1 MHRLILALILL
12 PWMSLSHASSV
23 SNLYQATAA
32 VASQSE
38 ADRRALTPELLRN
51 VLLKIVGDSEA
62 LEQGD
67 VSELM
72 QDADRFVQQF
82 HYARINV
89 DDDWTQPDQL
99 ALTVTFDE
107 SSLSDAINQVGLP
120 QWGLQRPDVLIWVAI
135 DDGEQ
140 RQVISEMN
148 DAHDV
153 IRYLRQAA
161 QERAMPIFF
170 PVMDLQ
176 DQTQLTFNDIWT
188 GDNEA
193 VRSASERYGAAV
205 IAVARVQMRDDTVQV
220 SWQALFDEQILRWQS
235 EGLKMPA
242 VKLGLGELTDQ
253 LARKMGQVISSGVQ
267 QEIEITVI
275 EVRNLSDYSRVLD
288 YLNRLS
294 AVSRVNVVKLANNE
308 LRLALMI
315 RGEPSALRQTLAF
328 GQVLRSDG
336 QHDEQQRYR
345 LLP

>member
-12 PWMSLSHASSV
+12 PWMALSHASAV

-32 VASQSE
+32 VESQSE
-38 ADRRALTPELLRN
+38 ADRKALTPELLRK
-51 VLLKIVGDSEA
+51 VLLKIVGDSGA
-62 LEQGD
+62 LEQAD
-67 VSELM
+67 LSALM
-72 QDADRFVQQF
+72 EDADRFVQQY

-99 ALTVTFDE
+99 ALTLTFDE
-107 SSLSDAINQVGLP
+107 TSLSNAINRTGLP
-120 QWGLQRPDVLIWVAI
+120 QWGLQRPEVLIWVAI

-140 RQVISEMN
+140 RQLVSEMS

-153 IRYLRQAA
+153 IRHLKQAG

-188 GDNEA
+188 GDNDA
-193 VRSASERYGAAV
+193 VRNASERYGASV
-205 IAVARVQMRDDTVQV
+205 IAVARVQIRDEDAQV
-220 SWQALFDEQILRWQS
+220 SWQALINDETLRWQS
-235 EGLKMPA
+235 EGRQMAAIKM
-242 VKLGLGELTDQ
+242 GLGELTDQ
-253 LARKMGQVISSGVQ
+253 LARKMGQVVSSGPQ
-267 QEIEITVI
+267 QEIEITVT
-275 EVRNLSDYSRVLD
+275 EVRDFSDYSRVLG
-288 YLNRLS
+288 YLNRLP
-294 AVSRVNVVKLANNE
+294 AVSSVSVINLADNE
-308 LRLALMI
+308 LRLALSI

-336 QHDEQQRYR
+336 QQDEQQRYR

>member
-12 PWMSLSHASSV
+12 PWMALSHASVV
-23 SNLYQATAA
+23 SNLYQASAA
-32 VASQSE
+32 VASQSD
-38 ADRRALTPELLRN
+38 ADRRALTPELLRK

-62 LEQGD
+62 LEQAD
-67 VSELM
+67 LSALM
-72 QDADRFVQQF
+72 VDADRFVQQF

-99 ALTVTFDE
+99 ALTLIFDE
-107 SSLSDAINQVGLP
+107 SSLSDAINQAGLP
-120 QWGLQRPDVLIWVAI
+120 QWGLQRPEVLIWVAI

-140 RQVISEMN
+140 RQVVSETN
-148 DAHDV
+148 DVHDV
-153 IRYLRQAA
+153 IRYLRHAG

-176 DQTQLTFNDIWT
+176 DQTQLTFADIWT
-188 GDNEA
+188 GDNDA
-193 VRSASERYGAAV
+193 VRNASERYGAAV
-205 IAVARVQMRDDTVQV
+205 IATARVQMRDDNVQV
-220 SWQALFDEQILRWQS
+220 SWQALLDEQILRWQS

-242 VKLGLGELTDQ
+242 VKMGLGELTDQ
-253 LARKMGQVISSGVQ
+253 LARKMGQVISSDTQ
-267 QEIEITVI
+267 QEIEITIIGVG
-275 EVRNLSDYSRVLD
+275 NLSDYSRVLE

-294 AVSRVNVVKLANNE
+294 AVSRVNVVKLADNE
-308 LRLALMI
+308 LNLALSI

-328 GQVLRSDG
+328 GQILRSDG

>member
-12 PWMSLSHASSV
+12 PWMALSHASAV

-38 ADRRALTPELLRN
+38 ADRRALTPELLRK

-62 LEQGD
+62 LEQAD
-67 VSELM
+67 LSALM
-72 QDADRFVQQF
+72 EDADRFVQQF

-99 ALTVTFDE
+99 ALTLIFDE
-107 SSLSDAINQVGLP
+107 SSLSDVINQTGLP
-120 QWGLQRPDVLIWVAI
+120 QWGLQRPEVLVWVAI

-140 RQVISEMN
+140 RKVVSEMN
-148 DAHDV
+148 DIHDV
-153 IRYLRQAA
+153 IRHLRQAA

-176 DQTQLTFNDIWT
+176 DQTQLTFTDIWT
-188 GDNEA
+188 GDNDA
-193 VRSASERYGAAV
+193 VRNASERYGAAV
-205 IAVARVQMRDDTVQV
+205 IATARVQMRDDNVQV
-220 SWQALFDEQILRWQS
+220 SWQALIDEQTLRWQS
-235 EGLKMPA
+235 EGLKVAA
-242 VKLGLGELTDQ
+242 VKMGLGELTNQ
-253 LARKMGQVISSGVQ
+253 LARKMGQVISSGPQ
-267 QEIEITVI
+267 QQMEITVT
-275 EVRNLSDYSRVLD
+275 EVRDLSGYSRVLD

-294 AVSRVNVVKLANNE
+294 AVSSVNVVKLADNE
-308 LRLALMI
+308 LRLALTI

-328 GQVLRSDG
+328 GQILRSDG